1 MFTSMIRAVVWF
13 SLGALL
19 AGMCFFYGR
28 HGAEPE
34 SHPLTVE
41 ILRTALK
48 REPVRVSTAA
58 VGTSER
64 GIPADEGAE
73 KVLQIT
79 LATPPAPMV
88 FLSVQVEYAVD
99 VDSAPGLSVTTDSQR
114 KVVTVSLPPPRV
126 VNVSEQPE
134 SLTLTFA
141 PSTEAEINPIKN
153 QALSLL
159 QQRAVSVRCL
169 DAAKALYAARIDAIA
184 GAFGYTAQV
193 VWGTVGSGSERRGP
207 L

>member
-1 MFTSMIRAVVWF
+1 MFTSTIRAIVWF
-13 SLGALL
+13 SLGALF
-19 AGMCFFYGR
+19 AGGCFFYGR
-28 HGAEPE
+28 RTSEPA

-64 GIPADEGAE
+64 GIPADERGE
-73 KVLQIT
+73 KVLQIKPV
-79 LATPPAPMV
+79 TPPAPLV
-88 FLSVQVEYAVD
+88 FLTAQVEYTVD
-99 VDSAPGLSVTTDSQR
+99 VDSAPGLIVTMDSQR

-126 VNVSEQPE
+126 VHVSEQPE

-141 PSTEAEINPIKN
+141 PSSEGEINPIKN

-159 QQRAVSVRCL
+159 QQRAVSVHCL
-169 DAAKALYAARIDAIA
+169 DTAKALYAARIVAIA
-184 GAFGYTAQV
+184 GAFGYTAQL
-193 VWGTVGSGSERRGP
+193 VWETVPTGSERRGP